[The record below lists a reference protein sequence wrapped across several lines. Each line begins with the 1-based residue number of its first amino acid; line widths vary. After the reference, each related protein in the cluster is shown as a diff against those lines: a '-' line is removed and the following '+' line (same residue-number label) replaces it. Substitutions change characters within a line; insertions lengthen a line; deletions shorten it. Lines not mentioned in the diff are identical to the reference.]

1 MSIVNREEPSTDV
14 CIVCA
19 LAEEAK
25 ALLDV
30 VSEQCHAVFVSRTS
44 PRYGYDYQEATI
56 QNNLGEPLALHI
68 SWLPRTGPPE
78 TVLHLSHVLEE
89 YHPRFVAMT
98 GICAGDRF
106 RVSLGDLVVPDRL
119 YTYDSGKY
127 KTDEHGRV
135 VHEHDAMT
143 YQLNDNILRFVSLFD
158 QWKPL
163 VNQLSRLPSKR
174 QQREWLLNRLLDKQ
188 TPSLQQIPQ
197 QELQRH
203 VPDWRHIIHE
213 LRQEPDPLLTPALA
227 LRERKLIEQLRYG
240 LDPFPYTDPREAR
253 CHIKPM
259 ASSSAVHSD
268 NSFKD
273 IQVPVRGTVAVDMEG
288 AAFGRVMA
296 SVPGLQWLVVKGV
309 SDYADSDKD
318 DVYHQYAATASALY
332 LLCFLREYVT
342 NERIPRVAALSQR
355 QPGTEGNHPRDAD
368 RPRQNTISFSPSFTV
383 EALSRDYVP
392 RPEEFNRL
400 KRSILQKGG
409 QRLTAITSALKGAGG
424 YGKTTLAKALC
435 HDPEIRASFPD
446 GILWTTLG
454 ENLKPGDLVAKV
466 KELIYSLTQ
475 TNPPIESVDVAT
487 AELRVALE
495 GRRLLL
501 VLDDVWFASDLNPFL
516 QGGPDCARLITTR
529 NEGILPPD
537 VSGVAVD
544 AMRQEEAIQ
553 LLYYQVGSADD
564 FKRHE
569 QTLYNLVQSLKEWPL
584 LIRMVNSILRNRVQK
599 HKQALPDA
607 LAYLERELDKHG
619 VIAFDPDQPHE
630 RHEAVA
636 RTLEISF
643 ALLSEVDYDR
653 FLKLAI
659 FPEDADIPFE
669 LLQRLWSRDSM
680 LDQDDIETICLRLYD
695 LSLLHAIDIERKHI
709 RLHDVIR
716 AYLQR
721 KTQQTLPFV
730 QREFLS
736 TLGLQRWAD
745 LPVEDTYFWKH
756 LISHLLQARQPHILF
771 ETVTDLRYL
780 AKKIFVHHSAY
791 AAEADIEYAMKDL
804 AEKTE
809 LLPLK
814 ELLAQIGDLL
824 YKCVSLTDLE
834 NMLLVYMSQLDAFS
848 SQCVRLQQEI
858 ARPCFLS
865 WYPFPERKGTQ
876 LVRTLWGHERAVVHC
891 VISPDD
897 VWIISASTDMSLI
910 VWSMATGALRMTLRG
925 HTAAITSCAITP
937 DGSRIISTSEDGT
950 IRVWNAY
957 SGSELL
963 TLSAHEGAVTG
974 CALSADGLCLAT
986 TSADR
991 TIKLWDIY
999 LIYGPPDSGY
1009 TAKLTHT
1016 LQGHDGLVTCCAISA
1031 DSSLLISA
1039 SEDQTLRFWNIQ
1051 TGQQLLPPVTPEM
1064 EDTDS
1069 IYACAISA
1077 DGKTLIFTC
1086 GIGLAVWDVPTR
1098 TERFT
1103 AYGHPGILLGCALSP
1118 DEHWMVSA
1126 SVDNSIKGW
1135 LTSREVDTFLL
1146 LGHASNVNWCA
1157 INKAGNRVVSA
1168 SDDQT
1173 LKIWSIPPVT
1183 ETRLS
1188 DEDEFTFGLIA
1199 CAIDPTG
1206 SWAASL
1212 AEHGEL
1218 IRWNLRQTIERVF
1231 LTNEAQCSAGC
1242 SISPDGK
1249 WIVTSYEHNSIILW
1263 DSLTGAQL
1271 QTFEGHTDIINGY
1284 AISPDGTWL
1293 ATASSDQTLRIW
1305 DRETGQTRYILS
1317 SHTQEVNGCA
1327 ISPDGKWIAS
1337 ASDDQ
1342 TLKIWETQTGALCQT
1357 LRGHTDEGL
1366 ACMFMPT
1373 GDTMLSISQSTVI
1386 VWNINQAGSILHRF
1400 SPPNKIRRCAISP
1413 DSQFL
1418 LMISDGR
1425 PLQLWSIAQGQC
1437 VTSFYSRQPL
1447 YDCVFHPDGKHFV
1460 VAAESGL
1467 YLFALSY

>member
-1 MSIVNREEPSTDV
+1 MKRMSMANREEPSMDV

-30 VSEQCHAVFVSRTS
+30 VSEQCHVVFASKTS
-44 PRYGYDYQEATI
+44 PRYGYDYQATTI
-56 QNNLGEPLALHI
+56 RNSLGEPLALHI

-78 TVLHLSHVLEE
+78 TILHLSHVLEE

-106 RVSLGDLVVPDRL
+106 RVSLGDLIVADRL
-119 YTYDSGKY
+119 YTYDSGKF
-127 KTDEHGRV
+127 KTDEQGRV
-135 VHEHDAMT
+135 VHEHDVMT
-143 YQLNDNILRFVSLFD
+143 YQLDDNILRFVSLFD

-163 VNQLSRLPSKR
+163 VNQLSRPPSKR

-197 QELQRH
+197 QDLERH
-203 VPDWRHIIHE
+203 VPDWRHIVHE
-213 LRQEPDPLLTPALA
+213 LRQEPDSLLTPALA
-227 LRERKLIEQLRYG
+227 LRERKLIEQLQYG
-240 LDPFPYTDPREAR
+240 VDPFPYTDPWEAR
-253 CHIKPM
+253 CHIKPT

-268 NSFKD
+268 NPFKE
-273 IQVPVRGTVAVDMEG
+273 IQIPVRGTVAVDMEG
-288 AAFGRVMA
+288 AAFGRAMA
-296 SVPGLQWLVVKGV
+296 SVPGLPWLVVKGV

-318 DVYHQYAATASALY
+318 DSYHQYASTASALY

-342 NERIPRVAALSQR
+342 DERIPRAAALSRR
-355 QPGTEGNHPRDAD
+355 QPGTEGNHP
-368 RPRQNTISFSPSFTV
+368 ISFSPAFTV
-383 EALSRDYVP
+383 EALSQDYVP
-392 RPEEFNRL
+392 RPEEFHRL
-400 KRSILQKGG
+400 KRSILQKDG

-466 KELIYSLTQ
+466 KEIIYSLTQ
-475 TNPPIESVDVAT
+475 TNPPIESLDVAT

-495 GRRLLL
+495 GRRLFL

-516 QGGPDCARLITTR
+516 QGGPDCARLVTTR

-537 VSGVAVD
+537 VPGVPVD

-553 LLYYQVGSADD
+553 LLYYQVGSVDD
-564 FKRHE
+564 FKKHE
-569 QTLYNLVQSLKEWPL
+569 QALYNLVQSLKAWPL
-584 LIRMVNSILRNRVQK
+584 LIRLVNSILRNRVQK
-599 HKQALPDA
+599 HRQSLPDA
-607 LAYLERELDKHG
+607 LAYLERELEKHG
-619 VIAFDPDQPHE
+619 VIAFDPEQPRE

-636 RTLEISF
+636 RTLDISF
-643 ALLSEVDYDR
+643 ALLSKTDYDR
-653 FLKLAI
+653 YLKLAI

-669 LLQRLWSRDSM
+669 LIQRLWKNDT
-680 LDQDDIETICLRLYD
+680 LLEQDDIEAICLRLYD
-695 LSLLHAIDIERKHI
+695 LSLLHAIDIPRKQI

-721 KTQQTLPFV
+721 KTQQTLPFL
-730 QREFLS
+730 QQEFLS

-745 LPVEDTYFWKH
+745 LPVEATYFWKH

-771 ETVTDLRYL
+771 ETVTDIRYL
-780 AKKIFVHHSAY
+780 AKKILVHHSAY
-791 AAEADIEYAMKDL
+791 TAEADIEYAMQAL

-809 LLPLK
+809 LHALK

-824 YKCVSLTDLE
+824 YKCVSLADLE

-848 SQCVRLQQEI
+848 SQCLRLQQEI
-858 ARPCFLS
+858 ARPCFLA
-865 WYPFPERKGTQ
+865 WYPFPERRGTQ
-876 LVRTLWGHERAVVHC
+876 LVRTLWGHEGAIVHC

-897 VWIISASTDMSLI
+897 VWIISASTDMTLI

-991 TIKLWDIY
+991 TIKLWDIS
-999 LIYGPPDSGY
+999 LIYGPPNVGY
-1009 TAKLTHT
+1009 TARLTHT
-1016 LQGHDGLVTCCAISA
+1016 LRGHDELVTCCAISTGN
-1031 DSSLLISA
+1031 SLLVSA

-1051 TGQQLLPPVTPEM
+1051 TGQQLFPPVTPEM
-1064 EDTDS
+1064 DEEDS

-1103 AYGHPGILLGCALSP
+1103 AYGHPGVLLGCALSP
-1118 DEHWMVSA
+1118 DERWMVSA

-1135 LTSREVDTFLL
+1135 LTSREVDIFIL

-1157 INKAGNRVVSA
+1157 INTAGNRIVSA
-1168 SDDQT
+1168 SEDQT
-1173 LKIWSIPPVT
+1173 LKIWNIPPIT
-1183 ETRLS
+1183 ETRLP
-1188 DEDEFTFGLIA
+1188 DEDEVTFGLIA
-1199 CAIDPTG
+1199 CAIAPTG
-1206 SWAASL
+1206 DWAVSL
-1212 AEHGEL
+1212 AEHGEMV
-1218 IRWNLRQTIERVF
+1218 RWNLRQTAERIV
-1231 LTNEAQCSAGC
+1231 LPSDAHGSAGC

-1249 WIVTSYEHNSIILW
+1249 WIVTSYEHGIALW
-1263 DSLTGAQL
+1263 DALNGAQL
-1271 QTFEGHTDIINGY
+1271 QTFEGHADIVNSC
-1284 AISPDGTWL
+1284 AVSPDGTWL

-1305 DRETGQTRYILS
+1305 DRETGQTRHILS
-1317 SHTQEVNGCA
+1317 SHTAGVNGCA

-1342 TLKIWETQTGALCQT
+1342 TLKIWETQTGTLCQT
-1357 LRGHTDEGL
+1357 LRGHTDEVL
-1366 ACMFMPT
+1366 DCAFLPA
-1373 GDTMLSISQSTVI
+1373 GDAILSISPSTVI

-1400 SPPNKIRRCAISP
+1400 SPPDKIHRCAISP
-1413 DSQFL
+1413 DGQFL
-1418 LMISDGR
+1418 LIISGGR
-1425 PLQLWSIAQGQC
+1425 PLQLWSIAQRQR
-1437 VTSFYSRQPL
+1437 VTTFYTRQPF
-1447 YDCVFHPDGKHFV
+1447 YDCAFHPDGKHFV